1 MRRLVLGFALGGIGT
16 VVMLCVA
23 AGYVMQADD
32 GLELVLPGAT
42 NVLISGR
49 GTSRLRVSY
58 DLPPSKRIPS
68 VSQHLTYQGWR
79 RITLENFDRPN
90 PTFIRV
96 RLFGFVREIVA
107 INPRPAH
114 RQSAELQLTRCLRIR
129 TWIRCL

>member
-1 MRRLVLGFALGGIGT
+1 V
-16 VVMLCVA
+16 
-23 AGYVMQADD
+23 Q
-32 GLELVLPGAT
+32 
-42 NVLISGR
+42 ISGR
-49 GTSRLRVSY
+49 GTSRLVVSY
-58 DLPPSKRIPS
+58 DLPPSKRVPS

-90 PTFIRV
+90 PTFIRA

-107 INPRPAH
+107 INPRPAQ